1 MIDYEAD
8 IPVYQQI
15 ANLLRARIEAGE
27 WAPRRRLPSVTHLE
41 QEYGVARKTVMRA
54 LEELANL
61 GLIYTVKN
69 RGSFVRGGVEV
80 VELGLGARAIARPA
94 TDAERAE
101 LDLDDDGWV
110 VVVERPGKDPDV
122 YPADRVE
129 LRGPKA

>member
-80 VELGLGARAIARPA
+80 VELGPGARAIARPA

-110 VVVERPGKDPDV
+110 VVVERPGQDPEV

-129 LRGPKA
+129 LRGPNA